1 MTYSEKRAVHP
12 PEPIRPDSERGQA
25 VRGLADPAPASDVRP
40 ELKIIQA
47 DVHEV
52 DTVRRLNVEVFDERR
67 IINTLDRPDLLMLL
81 AVVEGEPVGF
91 KVGYRENRFT
101 FYSAKGGVLPEHRR
115 RGIARRLL
123 HAMMDYART
132 GGYVRFAFDTFPNKH
147 AGMTVLGLAEGF
159 RVVKADYNAMYRD
172 FRLRFEKKL

>member
-1 MTYSEKRAVHP
+1 MPYPENEALHP
-12 PEPIRPDSERGQA
+12 PKPAGTDVRPFTH
-25 VRGLADPAPASDVRP
+25 PAPASDVRP
-40 ELKIIQA
+40 TLEVVKA
-47 DVHEV
+47 DVRQIDV
-52 DTVRRLNVEVFDERR
+52 VRRLNVEIFDERR

-81 AVVEGEPVGF
+81 AVLDGEPVGF

-101 FYSAKGGVLPEHRR
+101 FYSAKGGILPEHRR
-115 RGIARRLL
+115 QGLARHLL
-123 HAMMDYART
+123 HAMVDHART
-132 GGYVRFAFDTFPNKH
+132 GGYVRFAYDTFPNKH

>member
-1 MTYSEKRAVHP
+1 MPYSENQAIRS
-12 PEPIRPDSERGQA
+12 PEPTGPDVRTGRSLDPTPASGQA
-25 VRGLADPAPASDVRP
+25 ARPA
-40 ELKIIQA
+40 LQIIHA
-47 DVHEV
+47 DVQQI
-52 DTVRRLNVEVFDERR
+52 DTVRRLNVEIFDERR

-81 AVVEGEPVGF
+81 AVLEGEPVGF

-101 FYSAKGGVLPEHRR
+101 FYSAKGGVLPEYRR
-115 RGIARRLL
+115 QGIARRLL
-123 HAMMDYART
+123 EAMMDYARSN
-132 GGYVRFAFDTFPNKH
+132 GYARFAYDTFPNKH